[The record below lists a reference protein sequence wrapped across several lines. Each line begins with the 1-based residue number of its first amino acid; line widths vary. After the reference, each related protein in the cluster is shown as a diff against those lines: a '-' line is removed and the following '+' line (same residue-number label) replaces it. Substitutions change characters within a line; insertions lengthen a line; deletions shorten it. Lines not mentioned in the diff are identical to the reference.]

1 MRNSKIIYLLLFF
14 VMCSSSLSG
23 QALRGTTGLLHA
35 PTAEM
40 EKDKTFK
47 FGVGYL
53 DLVPLHYSFFG
64 GEISHTYNYYFN
76 ITLFPWLEVSYLL
89 TLNYAQHGSGYFP
102 PQSWG
107 KYTNQD
113 RSFNARIRVWKEGDW
128 KWWMPQIVLGLD
140 DPTSHSHYGGGSI
153 TIGEGDMADNHF
165 TRYYLAA
172 TKHIDLENLGMLG
185 AHVSIVKNIGM
196 GSYSNSG
203 NRKNTDRFIRPALG
217 ANFRFNLPEGGTGL
231 FGGGDF
237 TWQQLVNSTEPMIEY
252 DARTIN
258 IGSAFHVWKDRINAI
273 VELNDGKYFSA
284 GIYYKVQLK

>member
-14 VMCSSSLSG
+14 VMCSTSLSG

-47 FGVGYL
+47 FGAGYL
-53 DLVPLHYSFFG
+53 DLIPLHYHRFG
-64 GEISHTYNYYFN
+64 HEITHTYNYYVN
-76 ITLFPWLEVSYLL
+76 LTMFPWMEVSYIC
-89 TLNYAQHGSGYFP
+89 TINYATHGSTYFP
-102 PQSWG
+102 PQTWG

-113 RSFNARIRVWKEGDW
+113 RQFSGRLRLWKEGW
-128 KWWMPQIVLGLD
+128 ERWWTPQVVFGVD
-140 DPTSHSHYGGGSI
+140 DATSHVHYGGGN
-153 TIGEGDMADNHF
+153 TEFGGGQNNYF
-165 TRYYLAA
+165 TRFYLAA
-172 TKHIDLENLGMLG
+172 TKHQEFENYGILGVH
-185 AHVSIVKNIGM
+185 AAYVIGR
-196 GSYSNSG
+196 GKGNGGYYSG
-203 NRKNTDRFIRPALG
+203 PALG
-217 ANFRFNLPEGGTGL
+217 VNFRFNLPEGGAGL
-231 FGGGDF
+231 LGDDDF
-237 TWQQLVNSTEPMIEY
+237 SWQQLVNSTEPMIEY